1 MLLID
6 YGLLLGTGLL
16 TYSIADAIISPI
28 CGRRINCN
36 DDKILTVGYEKG
48 LFRKPITIDMN
59 VTPHLLCCGLSG
71 QGKSKC
77 IEYAVR
83 GKDVVLLNAFEDDFK
98 SIKARRII
106 GNENI
111 LHYLETLVREP
122 YKRNKPL
129 YIVIDELLVC
139 CMDKKISNAI
149 KDLLAIG
156 RHYNVFV
163 IGIAQRGTKTD
174 LSFKDLFNARMTFR
188 QVEESSYR
196 AILGVSVEE
205 RNLKKREF
213 IIMSDDLYYGKSYDI
228 N

>member
-1 MLLID
+1 MLID
-6 YGLLLGTGLL
+6 YGLIGAVGLL
-16 TYSIADAIISPI
+16 IYSVADRITDTSIHK
-28 CGRRINCN
+28 CGYT
-36 DDKILTVGYEKG
+36 DTTLTVGYEKG

-111 LHYLETLVREP
+111 LHYLEMLVREP
-122 YKRNKPL
+122 YKRDKPL

-205 RNLKKREF
+205 RNLKKQEF
-213 IIMSDDLYYGKSYDI
+213 ILMSDDVHFGRTYTV
-228 N
+228 

>member
-48 LFRKPITIDMN
+48 LFKKPITVDMN

-111 LHYLETLVREP
+111 LHYLEMLVREP
-122 YKRNKPL
+122 YKRDKPL

-205 RNLKKREF
+205 RNLKKQEF
-213 IIMSDDLYYGKSYDI
+213 ILMSDDVHFGRTYTV
-228 N
+228 

>member
-1 MLLID
+1 MLID
-6 YGLLLGTGLL
+6 YGLIGAVGLL
-16 TYSIADAIISPI
+16 IYSVADRITDTSIHK
-28 CGRRINCN
+28 CGYT
-36 DDKILTVGYEKG
+36 DTTLTVGYEKG

-111 LHYLETLVREP
+111 LHYLEMLVREP
-122 YKRNKPL
+122 YKRDKPL

-213 IIMSDDLYYGKSYDI
+213 ILMSDDVHFGRTYTV
-228 N
+228 

>member
-1 MLLID
+1 MLID
-6 YGLLLGTGLL
+6 YGIIGAVGLL
-16 TYSIADAIISPI
+16 IYSVADRITDSIINNSDSQN
-28 CGRRINCN
+28 GNM
-36 DDKILTVGYEKG
+36 LTVGYEKG
-48 LFRKPITIDMN
+48 LFRKPIIVDMN

-213 IIMSDDLYYGKSYDI
+213 IIMSDDVYYGKSYDI

>member
-1 MLLID
+1 MLID
-6 YGLLLGTGLL
+6 YGLIFGAGIAIYELSKSLLNHLGSSRNCFNSDYVLVIGHAKGLL
-16 TYSIADAIISPI
+16 KT
-28 CGRRINCN
+28 
-36 DDKILTVGYEKG
+36 
-48 LFRKPITIDMN
+48 PITVDMRT
-59 VTPHLLCCGLSG
+59 TPHLLCCGLSG
-71 QGKSKC
+71 QGKSRC
-77 IEYAVR
+77 IEYAIKD
-83 GKDVVLLNAFEDDFK
+83 KDVVLLNAFEDDFK
-98 SIKARRII
+98 NIKARRII

-122 YKRNKPL
+122 YKRDKPL

-139 CMDKKISNAI
+139 CMDKKINNAI

-174 LSFKDLFNARMTFR
+174 LSFKDLFNSRMTFR

-213 IIMSDDLYYGKSYDI
+213 IIMSDNIYYGKSYDI

>member
-1 MLLID
+1 MLID
-6 YGLLLGTGLL
+6 YSLIVGAGIVMYELSKSILSHLGSPRNCFKDDYVLVIGHAKGLLKT
-16 TYSIADAIISPI
+16 
-28 CGRRINCN
+28 
-36 DDKILTVGYEKG
+36 
-48 LFRKPITIDMN
+48 PITVDMRT
-59 VTPHLLCCGLSG
+59 TPHLLCCGLSG
-71 QGKSKC
+71 QGKSRC
-77 IEYAVR
+77 IEYAIKD
-83 GKDVVLLNAFEDDFK
+83 KDVVLLNAFEDDFK
-98 SIKARRII
+98 NIKARRII

-122 YKRNKPL
+122 YKRDKPL

-139 CMDKKISNAI
+139 CMDKKINNAI

-174 LSFKDLFNARMTFR
+174 LSFKDLFNSRMTFR

-213 IIMSDDLYYGKSYDI
+213 IIMSDDVYYGRSYDI

>member
-1 MLLID
+1 M
-6 YGLLLGTGLL
+6 
-16 TYSIADAIISPI
+16 
-28 CGRRINCN
+28 
-36 DDKILTVGYEKG
+36 
-48 LFRKPITIDMN
+48 
-59 VTPHLLCCGLSG
+59 
-71 QGKSKC
+71 
-77 IEYAVR
+77 
-83 GKDVVLLNAFEDDFK
+83 
-98 SIKARRII
+98 
-106 GNENI
+106 
-111 LHYLETLVREP
+111 LVREP
-122 YKRNKPL
+122 YKRDKPL

-139 CMDKKISNAI
+139 CMDKKINNAI

-188 QVEESSYR
+188 QVEDSSYR

-213 IIMSDDLYYGKSYDI
+213 IIMSDDVYYGKSYDI